1 MTHIKNKIFC
11 FLGLPGSGK
20 GTQIE
25 ILQKKINAKI
35 ISIGDEI
42 RDEIE
47 ESDLSDPFYQEMKK
61 LYDQG
66 IPQSDEVVID
76 IVKKRIKHNNNL
88 NLIFDNFPFSKNQ
101 AELFFK
107 ICHELEVNY
116 PELVLIDI
124 TTEES
129 IKRVV
134 YRRICADCDHISSDP
149 EIEICDKCGGAMIA
163 RVDDNEETVR
173 QRIKNY
179 LPRILEVE
187 HHFKQHGKVHK
198 IDGSASI
205 ESVAESIERAIF

>member
-1 MTHIKNKIFC
+1 MTHINNKIFC

-25 ILQKKINAKI
+25 ILSNKINAKV

-47 ESDLSDPFYQEMKK
+47 EADLSDPFYQEMKK

-66 IPQSDEVVID
+66 VPQTDEVVAD
-76 IVKKRIKHNNNL
+76 IVKKRIEHYNNV

-107 ICHELEVNY
+107 ICHELKVNY
-116 PELVLIDI
+116 PELILIDI
-124 TTEES
+124 SAEES

-134 YRRICADCDHISSDP
+134 YRRICADCDHVSSDP
-149 EIEICDKCGGAMIA
+149 EAEICEKCGGSMVSRA
-163 RVDDNEETVR
+163 DDNEDTVR

-179 LPRILEVE
+179 APRITEVE
-187 HHFKQHGKVHK
+187 QHFYANGKVHK
-198 IDGSASI
+198 IDGSLSI
-205 ESVAESIERAIF
+205 ESVADSIERAIL